1 MSAVHFWHYA
11 SGASLMLELF
21 PLSGGP
27 LANPGGDALV
37 EVDADTQPGLYSASI
52 AEALDGDYIARLS
65 SGGVVV
71 WQSIIT
77 AAPVISVNSG
87 QFPAILER
95 LSALE
100 HSAGTGAW
108 PVVLTC
114 LDGSDTPVPGA
125 RVRVSNGSASYFTT
139 ADDAGLAAFSLD
151 DGSYVISAAAPGYA
165 CTPLA
170 LDVAGAAVT
179 EQLRLEADPIV
190 APNPSELLVN
200 GFLLCL
206 DETGAPEPDV
216 TITLQLLQGPDRIG
230 LACDTRPR
238 TVHSGADGL
247 AVFEGIVKG
256 ARYMLRRGSQRVEFI
271 AGSTDPLPLPAVAGR
286 E

>member
-37 EVDADTQPGLYSASI
+37 EVDAEAQPGLYAALV
-52 AEALDGDYIARLS
+52 AEDLDGDYLARIS
-65 SGGVVV
+65 SGGVVI
-71 WQSIIT
+71 WQSVIT
-77 AAPVISVNSG
+77 AAAVMSLNAG
-87 QFPAILER
+87 QIPDLQQR
-95 LSALE
+95 LAALE
-100 HSAGTGAW
+100 HSSGAGAW
-108 PVVLTC
+108 PVALIC
-114 LDGSDTPVPGA
+114 RDASNTPVPGT
-125 RVRVSNGSASYFTT
+125 RVRASNGSASYFAM
-139 ADDAGLAAFSLD
+139 ADEAGLAAFSLD
-151 DGSYVISAAAPGYA
+151 DGSYVITAAAPGYA
-165 CTPLA
+165 FTPLA
-170 LDVAGAAVT
+170 LDVAGAPYAGDL
-179 EQLRLEADPIV
+179 QLAAAPIV
-190 APNPSELLVN
+190 APNPSDLLVN
-200 GFLLCL
+200 GYLLCL
-206 DETGAPEPDV
+206 DETGAPESDV

-256 ARYMLRRGSQRVEFI
+256 ARYALRRGSQRVEFI
-271 AGSTDPLPLPAVAGR
+271 AGSTDPLPLPSIAGR